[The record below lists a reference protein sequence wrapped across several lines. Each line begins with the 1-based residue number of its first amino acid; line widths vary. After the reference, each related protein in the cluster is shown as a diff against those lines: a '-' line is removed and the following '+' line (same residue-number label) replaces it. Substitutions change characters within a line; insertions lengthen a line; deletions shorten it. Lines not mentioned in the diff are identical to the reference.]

1 MKNILLSVL
10 FGISTLCNAQEKTSK
25 EFQDELNSE
34 YADAKKSPLLPGDLS
49 LFKSL
54 DFYLISEKFIVNAK
68 FVKSKKRLV
77 VKMKTSTNRVPEYK
91 VYGTLFFELEGK
103 PFQLNVYQS
112 VPISKNPEYVDYLF
126 LPFSDL
132 SNGKE
137 SYIGGRYIDLKIP
150 NSDTLILDFNKAYNP
165 YCAYSPNYSC
175 PKVPLENDLNV
186 SILAGVKKFHD

>member
-10 FGISTLCNAQEKTSK
+10 FGISSLCNAQEKTSK

>member
-10 FGISTLCNAQEKTSK
+10 FGISSLCNAQEKTSK

-77 VKMKTSTNRVPEYK
+77 VKMKISTNRVPEYK

>member
-10 FGISTLCNAQEKTSK
+10 FGISSFCNAQEKTSK
-25 EFQDELNSE
+25 QFQDELNIE
-34 YADAKKSPLLPGDLS
+34 YADAKKSPLLPDDLTH
-49 LFKSL
+49 FKSL
-54 DFYLISEKFIVNAK
+54 DFYPIAGKFIVNAK

-103 PFQLNVYQS
+103 PLQLNVYQS
-112 VPISKNPEYVDYLF
+112 VPISKNPEYVNYLF

-132 SNGKE
+132 SNGKK

-150 NSDTLILDFNKAYNP
+150 NSNIIILDFNKAYNP

>member
-175 PKVPLENDLNV
+175 PKVPLENDLKV